1 MPLLSTTCF
10 KCHSQPQPQLL
21 YRERWQKGKFSR
33 GNQTNEI
40 FFKKLHHS
48 EIKGKPDMR
57 ITSETRLFQVQL
69 PRLLPVFDGQHTSLL
84 HTRWLVMGKARI
96 PLQTWR

>member
-1 MPLLSTTCF
+1 
-10 KCHSQPQPQLL
+10 
-21 YRERWQKGKFSR
+21 
-33 GNQTNEI
+33 
-40 FFKKLHHS
+40 
-48 EIKGKPDMR
+48 MR